1 LGKLSDHYKITKN
14 IGNGTFG
21 QVLKV
26 IHKDSNS
33 IRAVKRIQTTSSLDL
48 PKMMSEV
55 DLLKKIDHPNIIRIF
70 EVIQEARTVNIVM
83 ELCTGGELF
92 DRIQSCRKFSESQ
105 AATLMSDVFSAIKY
119 CHDNNIVHRDLKPEN
134 ILFES
139 NKDDARLK
147 LIDFGASKYFKPH
160 EKMKGFTGSAYYVAP
175 EVIEGNYDEKCDVWS
190 LGVILFIMLSGNP
203 PFRGVDDQETLKMI
217 REQQVFME
225 EDVWERI
232 SDDAKKLIQRMLQ
245 KDPKFRPDINEVIND
260 KWLNNRNSKKSSKR
274 FVSKTSLMNLKEFSR
289 ESYLKKATFHYITSQ
304 FISSEEIDELRS
316 IFEKLD
322 ENQDGKLSK
331 EELLKGYSEFSDT
344 FSIEVEKILENCD
357 IDGNGYLEYSEFL
370 TATINRQMTLS
381 RERLKAAFKS
391 YDQDGNGKITL
402 NEFSSTFRGT
412 GIEEDLIKELIQ
424 EADKNNDGE
433 IDFEEFEAYIKRPS
447 NRC

>member
-1 LGKLSDHYKITKN
+1 
-14 IGNGTFG
+14 
-21 QVLKV
+21 
-26 IHKDSNS
+26 
-33 IRAVKRIQTTSSLDL
+33 
-48 PKMMSEV
+48 
-55 DLLKKIDHPNIIRIF
+55 
-70 EVIQEARTVNIVM
+70 
-83 ELCTGGELF
+83 
-92 DRIQSCRKFSESQ
+92 
-105 AATLMSDVFSAIKY
+105 
-119 CHDNNIVHRDLKPEN
+119 
-134 ILFES
+134 
-139 NKDDARLK
+139 
-147 LIDFGASKYFKPH
+147 
-160 EKMKGFTGSAYYVAP
+160 MKGFTGSAYYVAP